1 MFVQSGIAET
11 TLIRENEPRI
21 PSNVPMPEWG
31 IPLYECRVMT
41 GGYLEIT
48 RALKRRNF
56 TTLSFLEWRPG

>member
-21 PSNVPMPEWG
+21 PSNVPMPERG

-41 GGYLEIT
+41 VTIW
-48 RALKRRNF
+48 K
-56 TTLSFLEWRPG
+56 